1 MNVQIEKFKTRF
13 VVKCKYNEDI
23 LSFIQKYEKRYW
35 NKEKLEWSLPIE
47 ALQDFTNDIQKLSGI
62 QLDVKDNKPYAILSK
77 VADKV
82 ELKFAQFI
90 NQFDEFKA
98 IEQVVYD
105 KENKK
110 LIVPEVKIAEV
121 LQVLKEHKIDFMYDT
136 RYTDK
141 VETGK
146 LKVSKN
152 KATETPLSQLVNEAD
167 KPKTAKRKLS
177 PEGSST
183 KDGSSTKPLI
193 I

>member
-1 MNVQIEKFKTRF
+1 M
-13 VVKCKYNEDI
+13 KCKYNEDI

-35 NKEKLEWSLPIE
+35 NKEKLDWSLTIE

-105 KENKK
+105 KENRK
-110 LIVPEVKIAEV
+110 LIVPETKITEV
-121 LQVLKEHKIDFMYDT
+121 LQVLKDNKIDFMYDT
-136 RYTDK
+136 RYSDK
-141 VETGK
+141 VDTGK
-146 LKVSKN
+146 LKLKA
-152 KATETPLSQLVNEAD
+152 KATQTEIPSQLIADD
-167 KPKTAKRKLS
+167 KPKTSKRKLS

>member
-1 MNVQIEKFKTRF
+1 M
-13 VVKCKYNEDI
+13 
-23 LSFIQKYEKRYW
+23 
-35 NKEKLEWSLPIE
+35 EWSLPIE
-47 ALQDFTNDIQKLSGI
+47 ALQDFSIDIQKLAGI
-62 QLDVKDNKPYAILSK
+62 QLEIKDNKPYAILSK

-105 KENKK
+105 KENRK
-110 LIVPEVKIAEV
+110 LIVPETKITEV
-121 LQVLKEHKIDFMYDT
+121 LQVLKDNKIDFMYDT
-136 RYTDK
+136 RYSDK
-141 VETGK
+141 VDTGK
-146 LKVSKN
+146 LKVKA
-152 KATETPLSQLVNEAD
+152 KATQTEIPSSQLDD
-167 KPKTAKRKLS
+167 KPNTSKRKLS

>member
-13 VVKCKYNEDI
+13 VIKCKYNEDI
-23 LSFIQKYEKRYW
+23 LSFIQKYEKRFW
-35 NKEKLEWSLPIE
+35 NKEKLEWSLPID

-62 QLDVKDNKPYAILSK
+62 QLEIKDNKPYAILSK

-105 KENKK
+105 RENRK
-110 LIVPEVKIAEV
+110 LIVPETKITEV
-121 LQVLKEHKIDFMYDT
+121 LQ
-136 RYTDK
+136 
-141 VETGK
+141 
-146 LKVSKN
+146 LKVSKL
-152 KATETPLSQLVNEAD
+152 KSTQTAEIPSSQLVFDD
-167 KPKTAKRKLS
+167 KPKTSKRKLS

-183 KDGSSTKPLI
+183 KSLI

>member
-13 VVKCKYNEDI
+13 VIKCKYNEDI
-23 LSFIQKYEKRYW
+23 LSFIQKYEKRIW
-35 NKEKLEWSLPIE
+35 NKEKLEWSLPID

-62 QLDVKDNKPYAILSK
+62 QLEIKDNKPYAILSK

-82 ELKFAQFI
+82 ELKFAQLI

-105 KENKK
+105 RENRK
-110 LIVPEVKIAEV
+110 LIVPETKITEV
-121 LQVLKEHKIDFMYDT
+121 LQLLKDNKIGFMYDT

-141 VETGK
+141 VDTGK
-146 LKVSKN
+146 LKVSKL
-152 KATETPLSQLVNEAD
+152 KSTQTAEIPSSQLVFDD
-167 KPKTAKRKLS
+167 KPKTSKRKLS

-183 KDGSSTKPLI
+183 KSLI

>member
-13 VVKCKYNEDI
+13 VIKCKYNEDI
-23 LSFIQKYEKRYW
+23 LSFIQKYEKRFW

-47 ALQDFTNDIQKLSGI
+47 ALQDFSNDIQKLSGI
-62 QLDVKDNKPYAILSK
+62 QLEIKDNKPYAILSK

-105 KENKK
+105 KEKKK
-110 LIVPEVKIAEV
+110 LIVPETKITEV
-121 LQVLKEHKIDFMYDT
+121 LQVLKDNKIDFMYDT
-136 RYTDK
+136 RYSDK
-141 VETGK
+141 VDTGK
-146 LKVSKN
+146 LKLKA
-152 KATETPLSQLVNEAD
+152 KATQTEIPSQLIADD
-167 KPKTAKRKLS
+167 KPKTSKRKLS